1 MIKQN
6 WEVSEEEKRRVLSLH
21 ENATK
26 NLYLIKIEHSLTVGI
41 PDLMTILGGVI
52 NLIELKQ
59 INNNTLENWGL
70 NKFQRA
76 FHIKHNQ
83 AGGRCFILVNR
94 DKQSDLKLLK
104 LGAGGYSHIITQP
117 KTRDGL
123 QKILDAIKNYQN

>member
-1 MIKQN
+1 MKKENRFYNWIK
-6 WEVSEEEKRRVLSLH
+6 
-21 ENATK
+21 ENTK
-26 NLYLIKIEHSLTVGI
+26 NTYLIKIEHSLTVGI

-94 DKQSDLKLLK
+94 VKDKDLKLLK
-104 LGAGGYSHIITQP
+104 LGAGGFSHIITQP

>member
-1 MIKQN
+1 MKKENRFFNWIK
-6 WEVSEEEKRRVLSLH
+6 
-21 ENATK
+21 ENTK
-26 NLYLIKIEHSLTVGI
+26 NIYLIKIEHSLSVGI

-59 INNNTLENWGL
+59 INNNKLENWGL

-94 DKQSDLKLLK
+94 LLQSDLKLLR
-104 LGAGGYSHIITQP
+104 LGAGGYSHILTQP

-123 QKILDAIKNYQN
+123 QKILTAIKNYQN

>member
-1 MIKQN
+1 MKKENQFYNWIKDN
-6 WEVSEEEKRRVLSLH
+6 SKG
-21 ENATK
+21 
-26 NLYLIKIEHSLTVGI
+26 LYLIKIEHSLSVGI
-41 PDLMTILGGVI
+41 PDCLTILDGVI

-83 AGGRCFILVNR
+83 AGGRCFILVNTQ
-94 DKQSDLKLLK
+94 KQRALKLLR

-117 KTRDGL
+117 KARDGL
-123 QKILDAIKNYQN
+123 TEIFNAIKNFKNSV

>member
-1 MIKQN
+1 MKKENRLYNWIK
-6 WEVSEEEKRRVLSLH
+6 
-21 ENATK
+21 ENTK
-26 NLYLIKIEHSLTVGI
+26 NIYLIKIEHSLTVGI

-59 INNNTLENWGL
+59 IKSNTLENWGL

-94 DKQSDLKLLK
+94 LFQRDLKLLR

>member
-1 MIKQN
+1 MKKENRLYNWIK
-6 WEVSEEEKRRVLSLH
+6 
-21 ENATK
+21 ENTK
-26 NLYLIKIEHSLTVGI
+26 NIYLIKIEHSLTVGI

-59 INNNTLENWGL
+59 INNNTLEYWGL
-70 NKFQRA
+70 NKFQKA

-94 DKQSDLKLLK
+94 VKDNELKLLK
-104 LGAGGYSHIITQP
+104 LGAGGFSHIITEP

-123 QKILDAIKNYQN
+123 KKILEAIKNY

>member
-1 MIKQN
+1 MKKENRFYNWIK
-6 WEVSEEEKRRVLSLH
+6 
-21 ENATK
+21 ENTK
-26 NLYLIKIEHSLTVGI
+26 NIYLIKIEHSLTVGI
-41 PDLMTILGGVI
+41 PDLMTILNGVI

-59 INNNTLENWGL
+59 INSNTLENWGL

-94 DKQSDLKLLK
+94 DKQSDLKLLR
-104 LGAGGYSHIITQP
+104 LGAGGYSHILTQP

-123 QKILDAIKNYQN
+123 QKILTAIKTYKN